1 MTITLNLPEDIAR
14 HLAARGEDPARAA
27 LEALALEGYRSRNLS
42 EEQIRRMLGFD
53 THGSACFPEAAR
65 SLFELYDEGPAGR
78 SRQAAP
84 PPRMIVVADATPRSS
99 MMTLRNGDTV

>member
-14 HLAARGEDPARAA
+14 HLAARGEDPARVA

-53 THGSACFPEAAR
+53 TRMDVHAFLKQHGVF
-65 SLFELYDEGPAGR
+65 LNY
-78 SRQAAP
+78 
-84 PPRMIVVADATPRSS
+84 
-99 MMTLRNGDTV
+99 MTKDLQDDLGKPLRRHG